1 MQIFPLVVMGVIKD
15 GTISGYLPSAET
27 FAVHFPGYPSS
38 SSRAM
43 DALGGSEGILK
54 VRILVDSA
62 ILQ

>member
-1 MQIFPLVVMGVIKD
+1 MQIFPLAVMGIIKD

-43 DALGGSEGILK
+43 ETLGGSEGILK
-54 VRILVDSA
+54 VQILVYSVM
-62 ILQ
+62 LQ